1 MAVKTVRFTIQT
13 KGDTEVLDITG
24 RVAQAVRQGP
34 IQNGIVTAFVPGST
48 AGITLMEYEPGLVHD
63 LRAALDRLVPVTAS
77 YRHNEHDDNGH
88 AHIRAAL
95 TGSSVTVP
103 VSGGGLLLGT
113 WQQIVLL
120 DFDTR
125 PRRREVVCQLIGE

>member
-1 MAVKTVRFTIQT
+1 MAVKTVRFTVQS
-13 KGDTEVLDITG
+13 KGHTEIIDVTD
-24 RVAQAVRQGP
+24 RVAQAVRQGGIP
-34 IQNGIVTAFVPGST
+34 NGIVTAFVPGST
-48 AGITLMEYEPGLVHD
+48 AGLTLMEYEPGLVHD
-63 LRAALDRLVPVTAS
+63 LQAALERLVPVTAP

-95 TGSSVTVP
+95 TGSSVTIP
-103 VSGGGLLLGT
+103 ITGGDLLLGT

-125 PRRREVVCQLIGE
+125 PRRREVICQLIGE

>member
-1 MAVKTVRFTIQT
+1 MAVKTVRFTLQT
-13 KGDTEVLDITG
+13 TGNTEIVDITG
-24 RVAQAVRQGP
+24 RVAQAVRQGA
-34 IQNGIVTAFVPGST
+34 IQNGIVAAFVPGST
-48 AGITLMEYEPGLVHD
+48 AGLTLMEYEPGLVHD
-63 LRAALDRLVPVTAS
+63 LRATLDRLVPTTAP

-103 VSGGGLLLGT
+103 ISGGDLLLGP

-125 PRRREVVCQLIGE
+125 PRRREVICQLIGD

>member
-1 MAVKTVRFTIQT
+1 MAVRTVRFTVQT
-13 KGDTEVLDITG
+13 KGDTEVLDITD

-34 IQNGIVTAFVPGST
+34 IRDGIVAAFVVGST

-63 LRAALDRLVPVTAS
+63 LQATLERLVPATAP

-95 TGSSVTVP
+95 TGSSVTIP
-103 VSGGGLLLGT
+103 VTGGGLALGT